1 MFPQVSTYRPMDGLG
16 CPCAARAT
24 GDVTSEPLTTNAGT
38 VRRDVIVPAVIIAGI
53 TALAIWVSFKK

>member
-1 MFPQVSTYRPMDGLG
+1 MDGLG